1 MITVTTSTG
10 FTCEVN
16 EHAFTDFRVMSAFA
30 RMIDKNKRDEDKLA
44 GATDLV
50 TILLREQAYDLYDHL
65 EDEGHYV
72 APQKVFAALN
82 EIMDQMREASEA
94 TKKS

>member
-1 MITVTTSTG
+1 MITITTSTG

-16 EHAFTDFRVMSAFA
+16 EHAFTDFRVMSSFA
-30 RMIDKNKRDEDKLA
+30 KMIDKNKRDEDKLA

-50 TILLREQAYDLYDHL
+50 TILLGDQQYDLYDHI
-65 EDEGHYV
+65 EDDERYV
-72 APQKVFAALN
+72 DPTKVFAELN
-82 EIMDQMREASEA
+82 EIMDKMKEASDA